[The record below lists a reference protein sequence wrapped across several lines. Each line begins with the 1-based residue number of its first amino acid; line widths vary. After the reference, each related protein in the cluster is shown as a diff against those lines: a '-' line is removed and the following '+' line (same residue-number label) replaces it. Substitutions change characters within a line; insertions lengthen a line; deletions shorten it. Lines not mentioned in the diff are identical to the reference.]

1 MVIRC
6 GGIGTTGPNT
16 KLQVAGGDVYTSTAG
31 NGIILKSPDGLTCRK
46 VSIDNTGALV
56 LTAVA
61 CP

>member
-1 MVIRC
+1 MSGNVS
-6 GGIGTTGPNT
+6 IGTTGPNT

-46 VSIDNTGALV
+46 VSIDNTGTLV